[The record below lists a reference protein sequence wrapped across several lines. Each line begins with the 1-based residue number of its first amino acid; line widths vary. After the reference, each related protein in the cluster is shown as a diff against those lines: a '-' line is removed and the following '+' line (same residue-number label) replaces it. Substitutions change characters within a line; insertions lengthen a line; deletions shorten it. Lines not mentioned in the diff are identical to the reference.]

1 MKTSA
6 DAEEVVISGQFNRL
20 NDSYFK
26 YVIAAPERKHLT
38 LAFLNAVLRGYLHKG
53 ERFIEVEDV
62 DYLDRE
68 AVADWQGAKVPRF
81 DVFVRSSDG
90 RVFHIEVQ
98 DDADKYFL
106 KRSLFYTSHDFVMQ
120 SRRGLSYE
128 EFEPV
133 IYIGLVNF
141 NVMGNGRKSREWYT
155 VHRVLDAATHECKF
169 SWTELR
175 MIELPKLRS
184 KRKKLGDMPSTE
196 LEAILFYFGNIGGD
210 KVMEA
215 VAEKYPVIDELLD
228 AEKKYRSDPLLL
240 RQYLFAEAA
249 HRDYLLNLKAE
260 REEGEKR
267 GHAKGIKQGRKEGR
281 QEERDNMIRLLRA
294 KGICTDEQIAN
305 LFDSPIEL
313 IQQKGE

>member
-6 DAEEVVISGQFNRL
+6 ATEEVVISGPFNRL

-38 LAFLNAVLRGYLHKG
+38 LAFLNAVLKHYLHKG
-53 ERFIEVEDV
+53 EKFISVEDV
-62 DYLDRE
+62 EYLDRE
-68 AVADWQGAKVPRF
+68 AVSDWQGAKVPRF

-98 DDADKYFL
+98 DDADKFFM

-128 EFEPV
+128 AFEPV

-141 NVMGNGRKSREWYT
+141 NVIVEGRNKREWYT
-155 VHRVLDAATHECKF
+155 VHRVLDVDTHECDF

-184 KRKKLGDMPSTE
+184 RLRKSGNMPSSE
-196 LEAILFYFGNIGGD
+196 LEAILFYFGRIGG
-210 KVMEA
+210 KKRMEA
-215 VAEKYPVIDELLD
+215 VAEKYPIVNELLD
-228 AEKKYRSDPLLL
+228 AEEKYRSDPLLL
-240 RQYLFAEAA
+240 RQYVLAEAA

-260 REEGEKR
+260 REEGR
-267 GHAKGIKQGRKEGR
+267 A
-281 QEERDNMIRLLRA
+281 EERENLIRQLLA
-294 KGICTDEQIAN
+294 EGICTNEQIAN
-305 LFDSPIEL
+305 LR
-313 IQQKGE
+313 QKWE